1 MAIWE
6 DLKKYGNVAA
16 EKAEEFGKIAASKT
30 EELTKIGKIK
40 LEILQLEKDL
50 QDCFS
55 DLGSYVFNS
64 TEKENVSNFSGSDK
78 FFKLIGNVKDL
89 KNDII
94 DKENLIKNIQEETN
108 KEN

>member
-16 EKAEEFGKIAASKT
+16 EKAEELGKIAASKT

-55 DLGSYVFNS
+55 DLGRYVFRS

-89 KNDII
+89 ENNII

>member
-50 QDCFS
+50 QDRFS
-55 DLGSYVFNS
+55 ELGSYVFSS

-89 KNDII
+89 KNNII
-94 DKENLIKNIQEETN
+94 DKENLINNIQEETN

>member
-16 EKAEEFGKIAASKT
+16 EKAEELGKIAATKT

-55 DLGSYVFNS
+55 DLGSYVFDS

-78 FFKLIGNVKDL
+78 FFKLIENVKDL
-89 KNDII
+89 KNNII
-94 DKENLIKNIQEETN
+94 DKENSIKNIQEETN
-108 KEN
+108 KDN

>member
-16 EKAEEFGKIAASKT
+16 EKAEEIGKIAASKT
-30 EELTKIGKIK
+30 EELTRIGKIK

-55 DLGSYVFNS
+55 ELGNYVFDS

-78 FFKLIGNVKDL
+78 FFKLIANAKDL
-89 KNDII
+89 KINIQE
-94 DKENLIKNIQEETN
+94 KENLITNIQEETS